1 MNLTIVT
8 GTVTKE
14 AEVFQSKFGNS
25 TPQIQ
30 FRVKPDRDYTSDDKE
45 DSLNAPQVQ
54 VRCWG
59 SRWLKFLPK
68 LGVGARVFVSGE
80 MRCKKIQ
87 RENVPEAYYYY
98 YIFARRIDVFDSSQ
112 NKKVEKESQEIL
124 DAIEDDEN
132 DIPF

>member
-8 GTVTKE
+8 GTVVKE
-14 AEVFQSKFGNS
+14 AEVFQSKYADA

-30 FRVKPDRDYTSDDKE
+30 FRVKPDRDYTSDEKE
-45 DSLNAPQVQ
+45 DSLNAPQVLI
-54 VRCWG
+54 RCWG

-80 MRCKKIQ
+80 MRCKRIQ
-87 RENVPEAYYYY
+87 RENVQPYYYY
-98 YIFARRIDVFDSSQ
+98 YIFARRIDVFEFSQ
-112 NKKVEKESQEIL
+112 NKKVEKESQEVL
-124 DAIEDDEN
+124 DAIEEDEN